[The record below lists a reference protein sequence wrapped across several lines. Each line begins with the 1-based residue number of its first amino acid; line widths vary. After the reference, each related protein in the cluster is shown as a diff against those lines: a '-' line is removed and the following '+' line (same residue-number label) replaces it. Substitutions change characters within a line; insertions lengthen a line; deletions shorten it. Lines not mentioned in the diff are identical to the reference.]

1 MRNKILLICI
11 LCTLVALVLQ
21 TMLLLNVSSNMVYEQ
36 ARDIAYNSLDNM
48 QNELGSYIE
57 GIENSMVNIYNDK
70 MFLRGNTRQRMSCG
84 RTITAMRETMRSGTL
99 RPVTA

>member
-48 QNELGSYIE
+48 QNELGSYI
-57 GIENSMVNIYNDK
+57 
-70 MFLRGNTRQRMSCG
+70 
-84 RTITAMRETMRSGTL
+84 
-99 RPVTA
+99 

>member
-70 MFLRGNTRQRMSCG
+70 MFLR
-84 RTITAMRETMRSGTL
+84 ALREYETTD
-99 RPVTA
+99 

>member
-36 ARDIAYNSLDNM
+36 ARDIAYNSL
-48 QNELGSYIE
+48 
-57 GIENSMVNIYNDK
+57 
-70 MFLRGNTRQRMSCG
+70 
-84 RTITAMRETMRSGTL
+84 TIRHVFPHCSTSIPALEPST
-99 RPVTA
+99 

>member
-21 TMLLLNVSSNMVYEQ
+21 TILLLNVSSDMVYEQ
-36 ARDIAYNSLDNM
+36 ARDMAYNSLDNM

-57 GIENSMVNIYNDK
+57 GIENNMVNIYNDK
-70 MFLRGNTRQRMSCG
+70 MFLR
-84 RTITAMRETMRSGTL
+84 ALRE
-99 RPVTA
+99 

>member
-57 GIENSMVNIYNDK
+57 G
-70 MFLRGNTRQRMSCG
+70 FL
-84 RTITAMRETMRSGTL
+84 IPL
-99 RPVTA
+99 V